1 MNTALL
7 GKVCLVTG
15 GTRGIG
21 RETARGLA
29 NMGASVVVAGRDEGR
44 TDNVVR
50 SLVAETGNPA
60 ITGLV
65 ADMSIQAEVIRL
77 AAAFRASHD
86 RLDIL
91 VNNAGAIFDTRQVS
105 ADGVEMTWALNHL
118 APFRLTHELRDLL
131 VASAPARIVTV
142 ASGAHMMGRMDFDDL
157 QGARGYSG
165 WRAYGQSKLANIL
178 FTVELARQLQG
189 TRVTANAV
197 HPGFVASNFGMTG
210 QRTPIM
216 QVGWQVARLFAR
228 SPEAGAQT
236 SIYLASSPEVEGVTG
251 VYFANR
257 KPAFTS
263 GAARDLSAAR
273 RLWVV
278 SLAQCGLDGTN
289 VNAA

>member
-7 GKVCLVTG
+7 GKVCLITG

-21 RETARGLA
+21 RETARALA
-29 NMGASVVVAGRDEGR
+29 NMGATVVVSGRDQAR
-44 TDNVVR
+44 TDQVVR
-50 SLVAETGNPA
+50 SLVAETGNSA

-65 ADMSIQAEVIRL
+65 ADMSSQAEVVRL
-77 AAAFRASHD
+77 ATAFRGAHA

-91 VNNAGAIFDTRQVS
+91 INNAGAIFDTRQIS

-131 VASAPARIVTV
+131 IASAPARIVTV
-142 ASGAHMMGRMDFDDL
+142 ASGAHMMARMDFDDL
-157 QGARGYSG
+157 QGTRGYSG
-165 WRAYGQSKLANIL
+165 WRAYSQSKLANIL

-189 TRVTANAV
+189 TNVTANSL

-216 QVGWQVARLFAR
+216 QIGWEVARLFAR

-236 SIYLASSPEVEGVTG
+236 SIYLASSPEVEGVSG
-251 VYFANR
+251 VYFADR
-257 KPAFTS
+257 RPAFTS
-263 GAARDLSAAR
+263 GAARDLAAAR

-278 SLAQCGLDGTN
+278 SLAQCGTDGTAA
-289 VNAA
+289 NAA

>member
-7 GKVCLVTG
+7 GKVCLITG

-29 NMGASVVVAGRDEGR
+29 NMGATVVVAGRDQGR
-44 TDNVVR
+44 IDHVVR

-65 ADMSIQAEVIRL
+65 ADVSVQSEVVRL
-77 AAAFRASHD
+77 AAAFRTAHD

-91 VNNAGAIFDTRQVS
+91 VNNAGAIFDVRQVS

-142 ASGAHMMGRMDFDDL
+142 ASGAHMMARINFDDL
-157 QGARGYSG
+157 QGERNYSG

-178 FTVELARQLQG
+178 FTLELARRLQG
-189 TRVTANAV
+189 TKVTANAV
-197 HPGFVASNFGMTG
+197 HPGFVASNFGMDG

-236 SIYLASSPEVEGVTG
+236 SIYLASSPEVEGVSG

-263 GAARDLSAAR
+263 GAARDLAAAR

-278 SLAQCGLDGTN
+278 SLAQCGLDGTDTR
-289 VNAA
+289 AA

>member
-7 GKVCLVTG
+7 GKVCLITG

-21 RETARGLA
+21 RETARGVA
-29 NMGASVVVAGRDEGR
+29 NMGATVVVAGRDQGL
-44 TDNVVR
+44 TDHVVR

-65 ADMSIQAEVIRL
+65 ADLSVQSEVVRL
-77 AAAFRASHD
+77 AGAFRTAHH

-91 VNNAGAIFDTRQVS
+91 VNNAGAIFDTRQVN

-142 ASGAHMMGRMDFDDL
+142 ASNAHMMARMDFDDL
-157 QGARGYSG
+157 QGTRGYSG

-178 FTVELARQLQG
+178 FTVELARRLSGMQ
-189 TRVTANAV
+189 VTANAA

-210 QRTPIM
+210 QRTPMM

-236 SIYLASSPEVEGVTG
+236 SVYLAASPEVEGVTG
-251 VYFANR
+251 TYFADR

-263 GAARDLSAAR
+263 GAARDLAAAR

-278 SLAQCGLDGTN
+278 SLAQCGLDGTTTH
-289 VNAA
+289 AA